1 MEEISV
7 LVAFVVLRLA
17 SGKQFTIIMEKLE
30 LMVAMAKIMMQEL
43 VWVLSFV
50 EVTQLLK
57 EVDELVKINFFD
69 LLRMLEIGSTFRC
82 LTQLVSMEG
91 LH

>member
-1 MEEISV
+1 M
-7 LVAFVVLRLA
+7 LVAFVALRVT
-17 SGKQFTIIMEKLE
+17 SGKQFTIIMENLK

-43 VWVLSFV
+43 VWALSFA
-50 EVTQLLK
+50 EFTQLLT
-57 EVDELVKINFFD
+57 EVDELVKINSFD

-82 LTQLVSMEG
+82 LTLLVSMEG

>member
-1 MEEISV
+1 M
-7 LVAFVVLRLA
+7 LVAFVVLRLT
-17 SGKQFTIIMEKLE
+17 SGKQFTIIMENLE
-30 LMVAMAKIMMQEL
+30 LMVAMAKIMMQQL
-43 VWVLSFV
+43 AWALSFV

-57 EVDELVKINFFD
+57 EVDELVKIYFFD
-69 LLRMLEIGSTFRC
+69 LPRKLEIGSTFRC

>member
-17 SGKQFTIIMEKLE
+17 SGKQFTIIMENLE
-30 LMVAMAKIMMQEL
+30 SMVAMAKIMMQEL
-43 VWVLSFV
+43 VWAVSFV

-57 EVDELVKINFFD
+57 EVDELVKINSFD
-69 LLRMLEIGSTFRC
+69 LLRMLEIGSTFMC